1 MKEGNKKF
9 KDTKV
14 GKFLSEKAPG
24 IIESVGDV
32 LPDKGVLGI
41 VKNLIDKDK
50 SLPPQDKETALALLN
65 QDTTEMQEVTKRW
78 SSDMVSD
85 SWLSKNTRPLALI
98 YLTIITTLMIV
109 VDSTAINFE
118 VKPTWVT
125 LLETLLV
132 TVYIAY
138 FGSRGV
144 EKYKSISNK

>member
-24 IIESVGDV
+24 ILESVGDV

-65 QDTTEMQEVTKRW
+65 QDTIEMQEVTKRW

-109 VDSTAINFE
+109 VDSTAVNFE

>member
-24 IIESVGDV
+24 ILESVGDV

-65 QDTTEMQEVTKRW
+65 QDTIEMQEVTKRW
-78 SSDMVSD
+78 SSDMGSD

-109 VDSTAINFE
+109 VDSTAVNFE

>member
-1 MKEGNKKF
+1 MQEGNKKF

-32 LPDKGVLGI
+32 LPDKGILGI
-41 VKNLIDKDK
+41 VKNLIEKDK

-65 QDTTEMQEVTKRW
+65 QDTIEMQEVTKRW
-78 SSDMVSD
+78 SSDMTSD

-98 YLTIITTLMIV
+98 YLTIITTLMMI
-109 VDSTAINFE
+109 VDSTAIDFD
-118 VKPTWVT
+118 VKPSWVT

>member
-14 GKFLSEKAPG
+14 GKFLKDKAPG
-24 IIESVGDV
+24 ILESVGDV

-65 QDTTEMQEVTKRW
+65 QDTIEMQEVTKRW

-109 VDSTAINFE
+109 VDSTAVNFE